1 MHQLENHTLYIKIN
15 SLMLYY
21 KTVNNL
27 LKEVLLQ
34 LMAAKAFENF
44 RLVGGTSLSLQIG
57 HRESIDIDLF
67 SDVEYGTV
75 DFDAIEKYLVTNYKY
90 VDHLSTIIPGMG
102 KSYLIGEHK
111 DNSLKLDIFYTDT
124 FIQDNIIVDSIR
136 MATIEEIIAMKLDV
150 VQRGGRKKD
159 FWDLH
164 ELFEKYSLNE
174 MLDLHKQR
182 YPYTH
187 DSDLIIENFTDFS
200 IADDEFNPICF
211 KGKYW
216 EFIKEDIEEIIMKY
230 KTP

>member
-1 MHQLENHTLYIKIN
+1 
-15 SLMLYY
+15 MLYY

-27 LKEVLLQ
+27 LKDVLLQ
-34 LMAAKAFENF
+34 FMAAKEFKNF

-67 SDVEYGTV
+67 SDVEYGEI
-75 DFDAIEKYLVTNYKY
+75 DFDALENYLETNFKY
-90 VDHLSTIIPGMG
+90 VDHLSNIISGMG
-102 KSYLIGEHK
+102 KSYLIGEDE
-111 DNSLKLDIFYTDT
+111 DNTLKLDIFYTDK
-124 FIQDNIIVDSIR
+124 FIQPIYLEDTIR

-164 ELFEKYSLNE
+164 ELFEKYSLTQ
-174 MLDLHKQR
+174 MLDLHEQR

-187 DSDLIIENFTDFS
+187 DRDLIIQNFTDFS

-216 EFIKEDIEEIIMKY
+216 EFIKEDIEEIVL
-230 KTP
+230 TFTST

>member
-1 MHQLENHTLYIKIN
+1 
-15 SLMLYY
+15 MLYY

-27 LKEVLLQ
+27 LKDVLLQ
-34 LMAAKAFENF
+34 LMAAKEFKNF

-57 HRESIDIDLF
+57 HRESIDIDRF
-67 SDVEYGTV
+67 SDVEYGEI
-75 DFDAIEKYLVTNYKY
+75 DFDALENYLETNFKY
-90 VDHLSTIIPGMG
+90 VDHLSNIISGMG
-102 KSYLIGEHK
+102 KSYLIGEDE
-111 DNSLKLDIFYTDT
+111 DNTLKLDIFYTDK
-124 FIQDNIIVDSIR
+124 FIQPIYLEDTIR

-164 ELFEKYSLNE
+164 ELFEKYSLTQ
-174 MLDLHKQR
+174 MLDLHEQR

-187 DSDLIIENFTDFS
+187 DRDLIIQNFTDFS

-216 EFIKEDIEEIIMKY
+216 EFIKEDIEEIVL
-230 KTP
+230 TFTST